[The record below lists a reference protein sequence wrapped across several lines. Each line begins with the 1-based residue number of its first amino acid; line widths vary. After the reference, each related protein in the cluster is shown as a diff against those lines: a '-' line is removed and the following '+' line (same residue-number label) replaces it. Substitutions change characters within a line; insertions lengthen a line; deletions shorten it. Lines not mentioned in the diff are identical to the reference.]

1 MKNLFAALLVAFAVS
16 TASNGFATATTAVNN
31 GQQQL
36 SAPDSV
42 AFAIEDS
49 KVDVIFQAARS
60 PKMIIRLKDEDG
72 HTLAVKSVSQA
83 ESGTRIRFDLSQL
96 ADGLYSVRVWD
107 GKGSQERD
115 IEVKTVSPAIST
127 REVILL

>member
-1 MKNLFAALLVAFAVS
+1 MVFFTFSRSARSSVS
-16 TASNGFATATTAVNN
+16 TASTGFAASTTAVHT

-49 KVDVIFQAARS
+49 KVDVIFQAPGN
-60 PKMIIRLKDEDG
+60 PKMIIRLKDEEG
-72 HTLAVKSVSQA
+72 HTLAVKSVAQA
-83 ESGTRIRFDLSQL
+83 QSGTRIRFDLSQL

-107 GKGSQERD
+107 GNGNHERD
-115 IEVKTVSPAIST
+115 IEVKTVSPAVST